1 MRTRI
6 FALELDHSEIR
17 EFWQCAWHC
26 LRVKKCGST
35 ELKCCFIF
43 FIFCS
48 ESQWDMRDIRRTHEH
63 WMSIQKRSWV
73 KLKMKGFL
81 THAKSINLC
90 TQQKHLTLA
99 ATNAFIIWFFIKK
112 NYMQNWHLN
121 NDQSKRI
128 SQHFAYLVFFSSKSG
143 RIILDFTLLSS
154 ELFNSNE
161 RVTMYFPRS
170 FKKSM
175 FVCRC

>member
-1 MRTRI
+1 M
-6 FALELDHSEIR
+6 FH
-17 EFWQCAWHC
+17 
-26 LRVKKCGST
+26 
-35 ELKCCFIF
+35 F

-128 SQHFAYLVFFSSKSG
+128 SQHFAYLVFFSSKPG
-143 RIILDFTLLSS
+143 RIILDFTIGFSKSPKCSIKLKNIYQNTLWF
-154 ELFNSNE
+154 LQTN
-161 RVTMYFPRS
+161 FP
-170 FKKSM
+170 FICICFCNM
-175 FVCRC
+175 

>member
-1 MRTRI
+1 M
-6 FALELDHSEIR
+6 FH
-17 EFWQCAWHC
+17 
-26 LRVKKCGST
+26 
-35 ELKCCFIF
+35 F

-99 ATNAFIIWFFIKK
+99 ATNAFIIWFFISRK
-112 NYMQNWHLN
+112 NWYLEIMPKLLCQIINFQKNRENFLSFHRNEEVISPGNESSLRFHNWL
-121 NDQSKRI
+121 
-128 SQHFAYLVFFSSKSG
+128 
-143 RIILDFTLLSS
+143 ILEF
-154 ELFNSNE
+154 ELFE
-161 RVTMYFPRS
+161 KYTKFE
-170 FKKSM
+170 KKKLT
-175 FVCRC
+175 

>member
-1 MRTRI
+1 MYFVHQVVFARTTYICNVDWYRI
-6 FALELDHSEIR
+6 LELDHSKIR
-17 EFWQCAWHC
+17 EFWHCAWHC

-128 SQHFAYLVFFSSKSG
+128 SQHFAYLEFFSSLSN
-143 RIILDFTLLSS
+143 LSFFEMDFFVRTL
-154 ELFNSNE
+154 
-161 RVTMYFPRS
+161 
-170 FKKSM
+170 
-175 FVCRC
+175 

>member
-1 MRTRI
+1 MRLLNNCESLFKRRNLPKPKFCHVYWTKETYFICNIDWYRI
-6 FALELDHSEIR
+6 LELDHREIR
-17 EFWQCAWHC
+17 KYWQCAWHC

-112 NYMQNWHLN
+112 LYAKLI
-121 NDQSKRI
+121 SK
-128 SQHFAYLVFFSSKSG
+128 
-143 RIILDFTLLSS
+143 
-154 ELFNSNE
+154 
-161 RVTMYFPRS
+161 
-170 FKKSM
+170 
-175 FVCRC
+175 